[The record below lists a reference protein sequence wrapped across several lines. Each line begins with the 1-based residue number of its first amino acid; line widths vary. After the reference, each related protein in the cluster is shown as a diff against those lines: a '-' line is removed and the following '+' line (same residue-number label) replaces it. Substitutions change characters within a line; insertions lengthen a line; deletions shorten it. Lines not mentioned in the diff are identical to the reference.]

1 LIRKAEEIYP
11 LCFTARKGKS
21 MILKFDLSK
30 EEQEALS
37 LDAGEEILYAV
48 PYDCDLSG
56 RYVSQAFTVVTNKR
70 LILLCN
76 AVKEA
81 EYLLSEYDA
90 VKAEPRIN
98 CGVLYATKD
107 GKDYLIV
114 RYSSKHLAR
123 YAYVARG
130 ITLLKSG
137 SKEVAESDENEKS
150 CFVCGRALPGT
161 KECPHCN
168 RKSRGVVHQILRLL
182 ASYKKQMIPI
192 ITFMLLTAVVTLLG
206 PEVQKHLVDDVLDSE
221 AKDFPN
227 FGMAMLL
234 LLAMFCV
241 GIAGAAINIGKSYC
255 CAKLGS
261 TIAKDLRSKLYQK
274 IQMLSLSFIHEK
286 RPGELMNRLM
296 HDTSRIR
303 FFMENVFCNMF
314 TVCIMFVAVVLYM
327 LFLNW
332 KLALVAFLF
341 VPIAG
346 MFSMLWRKNIH
357 RRFRLQGK
365 KSDDV
370 HSALQDVISGM
381 NVVKGYGKEQDE
393 SDKFNMYSDV
403 FAKVQKRNEVFWAM
417 FFPLLN
423 FLMGV
428 GVYLVIYFGGREVLG
443 KSMSVGE
450 LMQFVNYTSML
461 YMYLGWL
468 NNLPRQLMDLVTSM
482 ERINDVMTQEPRIK
496 NSEKACKPEIKGA
509 IEFRNASFGYHSY
522 EPVVEGISLTVKPG
536 EMIGLVGP
544 SGAGKSTLINLI
556 MHLYEVDSGKLIVD
570 GKDIKDIDLD
580 YYHSQIGVVLQETFL
595 FSGTIFN
602 NIRYAKPD
610 ATEEEVIQAAKMA
623 NAHDFICRMPDGYN
637 TYVGEKGSRLSGG
650 ERQRIAIARAIL
662 NNPKILILDEAT
674 ASLDTESE
682 YLIQTA
688 LERLTNGKTTF
699 AIAHRLSTLKDADR
713 LVVIDK
719 HRIAEIGTH
728 EELMEKKGIYYGLV
742 TAQLEMQG
750 KKEA

>member
-1 LIRKAEEIYP
+1 
-11 LCFTARKGKS
+11 

-30 EEQEALS
+30 EELAALA
-37 LDAGEEILYAV
+37 LEAGEEVLYAV
-48 PYDCDLSG
+48 PYDCSLSG
-56 RYVSQAFTVVTNKR
+56 QYVERAFTVVTGTR
-70 LILLCN
+70 LILLCGG
-76 AVKEA
+76 VKES
-81 EYLLSEYDA
+81 EYLLADYDA

-98 CGVLYATKD
+98 CGVLYAVKD
-107 GKDYLIV
+107 RQEFLLV

-130 ITLLKSG
+130 IALLKAG
-137 SKEVAESDENEKS
+137 SRERACSDENEKS

-168 RKSRGVVHQILRLL
+168 RKNRGVIHQMMELL
-182 ASYKKQMIPI
+182 ASYKAQMALIVLL
-192 ITFMLLTAVVTLLG
+192 MLLAAVMTLLS
-206 PEVQKHLVDDVLDSE
+206 PEVQKHLVDDVLHKGDGNYPL
-221 AKDFPN
+221 AFVLLG
-227 FGMAMLL
+227 GMFFL
-234 LLAMFCV
+234 
-241 GIAGAAINIGKSYC
+241 GISMAAVNIGKSYC

-261 TIAKDLRSKLYQK
+261 AIAKDLRSRLYQK
-274 IQMLSLSFIHEK
+274 IQILSLSFIHEK

-303 FFMENVFCNMF
+303 FFMENIFCNLF
-314 TVCIMFVAVVLYM
+314 TVCIIFVSVVIYM
-327 LFLNW
+327 LILNW
-332 KLALVAFLF
+332 KLALIAFIF
-341 VPIAG
+341 VPVAG
-346 MFSMLWRKNIH
+346 AVSMLWRKNIH

-381 NVVKGYGKEQDE
+381 NVVKGYGKETEE
-393 SDKFNMYSDV
+393 SDKFNLYSDV
-403 FAKVQKRNEVFWAM
+403 FANVQKRNEVFWAM
-417 FFPLLN
+417 FFPLLS

-428 GVYLVIYFGGREVLG
+428 GVYFVIFSGGREVLG
-443 KSMSVGE
+443 ETMTIGE
-450 LMQFVNYTSML
+450 LMQFVNYTSLL
-461 YMYLGWL
+461 YTYLGWL
-468 NNLPRQLMDLVTSM
+468 NNMPKQLMDLITST
-482 ERINDVMTQEPRIK
+482 ERINDVLSQEPQIQ
-496 NSEKACKPEIKGA
+496 NTEKACKPEIKGA
-509 IEFRNASFGYHSY
+509 IELRDASFGYHSY
-522 EPVVEGISLTVKPG
+522 DPVLEGINLTVQPG
-536 EMIGLVGP
+536 EMIGLVGA
-544 SGAGKSTLINLI
+544 SGTGKSTLINLI
-556 MHLYEVDSGKLIVD
+556 MHLYDVDSGALYVD
-570 GKDIKDIDLD
+570 GEDIRDIDID
-580 YYHSQIGVVLQETFL
+580 YYHSKIGVVLQETFL
-595 FSGTIFN
+595 FSGTIYN

-610 ATEEEVIQAAKMA
+610 ATEEEVIRAAKMA

-688 LERLTNGKTTF
+688 LERLTSGKTTF

-728 EELMEKKGIYYGLV
+728 EELMARRGIYYGLV
-742 TAQLEMQG
+742 TAQLEMQAG
-750 KKEA
+750 KEESVPA

>member
-1 LIRKAEEIYP
+1 
-11 LCFTARKGKS
+11 

-30 EEQEALS
+30 EELAALA
-37 LDAGEEILYAV
+37 LEEGEEVLYAV
-48 PYDCDLSG
+48 PYDCSLAG
-56 RYVSQAFTVVTNKR
+56 QYVERAFTVVTGTR
-70 LILLCN
+70 LVLLCGG
-76 AVKEA
+76 VKEA
-81 EYLLSEYDA
+81 EYLLEDYDA

-98 CGVLYATKD
+98 CGVLYAVKD
-107 GKDYLIV
+107 GQEFLLV

-130 ITLLKSG
+130 IALLKAG
-137 SKEVAESDENEKS
+137 SEERAYSDENEKS

-168 RKSRGVVHQILRLL
+168 RKNRGVIHQMMELL
-182 ASYKKQMIPI
+182 ASYKAQMALIV
-192 ITFMLLTAVVTLLG
+192 FLMLLAAVVTLLS
-206 PEVQKHLVDDVLDSE
+206 PEVQKHLVDDVLHKGE
-221 AKDFPN
+221 GNYPLAF
-227 FGMAMLL
+227 LL
-234 LLAMFCV
+234 LGVMFLL
-241 GIAGAAINIGKSYC
+241 GIGMAAINIGKSYC

-261 TIAKDLRSKLYQK
+261 AIAKDLRSRLYQK
-274 IQMLSLSFIHEK
+274 IQILSLSFIHEK

-303 FFMENVFCNMF
+303 FFMENIFCNLF
-314 TVCIMFVAVVLYM
+314 TVCIIFVSVVIYM
-327 LFLNW
+327 LVLNW
-332 KLALVAFLF
+332 KLALIAFIF
-341 VPIAG
+341 VPVAG
-346 MFSMLWRKNIH
+346 AVSMLWRKNIH

-381 NVVKGYGKEQDE
+381 NVVKGYGKETEE
-393 SDKFNMYSDV
+393 SEKFNLYSDV
-403 FAKVQKRNEVFWAM
+403 FANVQKRNEVFWAM
-417 FFPLLN
+417 FFPLLS

-428 GVYLVIYFGGREVLG
+428 GVYFVIFSGGREVLG
-443 KSMSVGE
+443 ETMTIGE
-450 LMQFVNYTSML
+450 LMQFVNYTSLL
-461 YMYLGWL
+461 YTYLGWL
-468 NNLPRQLMDLVTSM
+468 NNLPKQLMDLITST
-482 ERINDVMTQEPRIK
+482 ERINDVLSQEPQIQ
-496 NSEKACKPEIKGA
+496 NTEKACKPEIKGA
-509 IEFRNASFGYHSY
+509 IELRNASFGYHSY
-522 EPVVEGISLTVKPG
+522 DPVLEGINLTVQPG
-536 EMIGLVGP
+536 EMIGLVGA
-544 SGAGKSTLINLI
+544 SGTGKSTLINLI
-556 MHLYEVDSGKLIVD
+556 MHLYDVDSGALYVD
-570 GKDIKDIDLD
+570 GEDIKDIDID
-580 YYHSQIGVVLQETFL
+580 YYHSKIGVVLQETFL
-595 FSGTIFN
+595 FSGTIYN

-610 ATEEEVIQAAKMA
+610 ATEEEVIRAAKMA

-688 LERLTNGKTTF
+688 LERLTSGKTTF

-728 EELMEKKGIYYGLV
+728 EELMARRGIYYGLV
-742 TAQLEMQG
+742 TAQLEMQAG
-750 KKEA
+750 KEESVPA

>member
-1 LIRKAEEIYP
+1 
-11 LCFTARKGKS
+11 

-30 EEQEALS
+30 EELAALA
-37 LDAGEEILYAV
+37 LEAGEEVLYAV
-48 PYDCDLSG
+48 PYDCSLSG
-56 RYVSQAFTVVTNKR
+56 QYVERAFTVVTGTR
-70 LILLCN
+70 LILLCGG
-76 AVKEA
+76 VKES
-81 EYLLSEYDA
+81 EYLLADYDA

-98 CGVLYATKD
+98 CGVLYAVKD
-107 GKDYLIV
+107 GQEFLLV

-130 ITLLKSG
+130 IALLKAG
-137 SKEVAESDENEKS
+137 SRERACSDENEKS

-168 RKSRGVVHQILRLL
+168 RKNRGVIHQMMELL
-182 ASYKKQMIPI
+182 ASYKAQMALIVLL
-192 ITFMLLTAVVTLLG
+192 MLLAAVMTLLS
-206 PEVQKHLVDDVLDSE
+206 PEVQKHLVDDVLHKGDGNYPL
-221 AKDFPN
+221 AFVLLG
-227 FGMAMLL
+227 GMFFL
-234 LLAMFCV
+234 
-241 GIAGAAINIGKSYC
+241 GISMAAVNIGKSYC

-261 TIAKDLRSKLYQK
+261 AIAKDLRSRLYQK
-274 IQMLSLSFIHEK
+274 IQILSLSFIHEK

-303 FFMENVFCNMF
+303 FFMENIFCNLF
-314 TVCIMFVAVVLYM
+314 TVCIIFVSVVIYM
-327 LFLNW
+327 LILNW
-332 KLALVAFLF
+332 KLALIAFIF
-341 VPIAG
+341 VPVAG
-346 MFSMLWRKNIH
+346 AVSMLWRKNIH

-381 NVVKGYGKEQDE
+381 NVVKGYGKETEE
-393 SDKFNMYSDV
+393 SDKFNLYSDV
-403 FAKVQKRNEVFWAM
+403 FANVQKRNEVFWAM
-417 FFPLLN
+417 FFPLLS

-428 GVYLVIYFGGREVLG
+428 GVYFVIFSGGREVLG
-443 KSMSVGE
+443 ETMTIGE
-450 LMQFVNYTSML
+450 LMQFVNYTSLL
-461 YMYLGWL
+461 YTYLGWL
-468 NNLPRQLMDLVTSM
+468 NNMPKQLMDLITST
-482 ERINDVMTQEPRIK
+482 ERINDVLSQEPQIQ
-496 NSEKACKPEIKGA
+496 NTEKACKPEIKGA
-509 IEFRNASFGYHSY
+509 IELRDASFGYHSY
-522 EPVVEGISLTVKPG
+522 DPVLEGINLAVQPG
-536 EMIGLVGP
+536 EMIGLVGA
-544 SGAGKSTLINLI
+544 SGTGKSTLINLI
-556 MHLYEVDSGKLIVD
+556 MHLYDVDSGALYVD
-570 GKDIKDIDLD
+570 GEDIRDIDID
-580 YYHSQIGVVLQETFL
+580 YYHSKIGVVLQETFL
-595 FSGTIFN
+595 FSGTIYN

-610 ATEEEVIQAAKMA
+610 ATEEEVIRAAKMA

-688 LERLTNGKTTF
+688 LERLTSGKTTF

-728 EELMEKKGIYYGLV
+728 EELMARRGIYYGLV
-742 TAQLEMQG
+742 TAQLEMQAG
-750 KKEA
+750 KEESVPA

>member
-1 LIRKAEEIYP
+1 
-11 LCFTARKGKS
+11 

-30 EEQEALS
+30 EELAALA
-37 LDAGEEILYAV
+37 LEEGEEVLYAV
-48 PYDCDLSG
+48 PYDCSLAG
-56 RYVSQAFTVVTNKR
+56 QYVERAFTVVTGTR
-70 LILLCN
+70 LVLLCGG
-76 AVKEA
+76 VKEA
-81 EYLLSEYDA
+81 EYLLEDYDA

-98 CGVLYATKD
+98 CGVLYAVKD
-107 GKDYLIV
+107 GQEFLLV

-130 ITLLKSG
+130 IALLKAG
-137 SKEVAESDENEKS
+137 SEERAYSDENEKS

-168 RKSRGVVHQILRLL
+168 RKNRGVIHQMMELL
-182 ASYKKQMIPI
+182 ASYKAQMALIV
-192 ITFMLLTAVVTLLG
+192 FLMLLAAVVTLLS
-206 PEVQKHLVDDVLDSE
+206 PEVQKHLVDDVLHKGE
-221 AKDFPN
+221 GNYPLAF
-227 FGMAMLL
+227 LL
-234 LLAMFCV
+234 LGVMFLL
-241 GIAGAAINIGKSYC
+241 GIGMAAINIGKSYC

-261 TIAKDLRSKLYQK
+261 AIAKDLRSRLYQK
-274 IQMLSLSFIHEK
+274 IQILSLSFIHEK

-303 FFMENVFCNMF
+303 FFMENIFCNLF
-314 TVCIMFVAVVLYM
+314 TVCIIFVSVVIYM
-327 LFLNW
+327 LVLNW
-332 KLALVAFLF
+332 KLALIAFIF
-341 VPIAG
+341 VPVAG
-346 MFSMLWRKNIH
+346 AVSMLWRKNIH

-381 NVVKGYGKEQDE
+381 NVVKGYGKETEE
-393 SDKFNMYSDV
+393 SEKFNLYSDV
-403 FAKVQKRNEVFWAM
+403 FANVQKRNEVFWAM
-417 FFPLLN
+417 FFPLLS

-428 GVYLVIYFGGREVLG
+428 GVYFVIFSGGREVLG
-443 KSMSVGE
+443 ETMTIGE
-450 LMQFVNYTSML
+450 LMQFVNYTSLL
-461 YMYLGWL
+461 YTYLGWL
-468 NNLPRQLMDLVTSM
+468 NNMPKQLMDLITST
-482 ERINDVMTQEPRIK
+482 ERINDVLSQEPQIQ
-496 NSEKACKPEIKGA
+496 NTEKACKPEIKGA

-522 EPVVEGISLTVKPG
+522 DPVLEGINLTVQPG
-536 EMIGLVGP
+536 EMIGLVGA
-544 SGAGKSTLINLI
+544 SGTGKSTLINLI
-556 MHLYEVDSGKLIVD
+556 MHLYDVDSGALYVD
-570 GKDIKDIDLD
+570 GEDIKDIDID
-580 YYHSQIGVVLQETFL
+580 YYHSKIGVVLQETFL
-595 FSGTIFN
+595 FSGTIYN

-610 ATEEEVIQAAKMA
+610 ATEEEVIRAAKMA

-688 LERLTNGKTTF
+688 LERLTSGKTTF

-719 HRIAEIGTH
+719 HHIAEIGTH
-728 EELMEKKGIYYGLV
+728 EELMARRGIYYGLV
-742 TAQLEMQG
+742 TAQLEMQAG
-750 KKEA
+750 KEESVPA

>member
-1 LIRKAEEIYP
+1 
-11 LCFTARKGKS
+11 

-30 EEQEALS
+30 EELAALA
-37 LDAGEEILYAV
+37 LEEGEEVLYAV
-48 PYDCDLSG
+48 PYDCSLAG
-56 RYVSQAFTVVTNKR
+56 QYVERAFTVVTGTR
-70 LILLCN
+70 LVLLCGG
-76 AVKEA
+76 VKEA
-81 EYLLSEYDA
+81 EYLLEDYDA

-98 CGVLYATKD
+98 CGVLYAVKD
-107 GKDYLIV
+107 GQEFLLV

-130 ITLLKSG
+130 IALLKAG
-137 SKEVAESDENEKS
+137 SEERAYSDENEKS

-168 RKSRGVVHQILRLL
+168 RKNRGVIHQMMELL
-182 ASYKKQMIPI
+182 ASYKAQMALIV
-192 ITFMLLTAVVTLLG
+192 FLMLLAAVVTLLS
-206 PEVQKHLVDDVLDSE
+206 PEVQKHLVDDVLHKGE
-221 AKDFPN
+221 GNYPLAF
-227 FGMAMLL
+227 LL
-234 LLAMFCV
+234 LGVMFLL
-241 GIAGAAINIGKSYC
+241 GIGMAAINIGKSYC

-261 TIAKDLRSKLYQK
+261 AIAKDLRSRLYQK
-274 IQMLSLSFIHEK
+274 IQILSLSFIHEK

-303 FFMENVFCNMF
+303 FFMENIFCNLF
-314 TVCIMFVAVVLYM
+314 TVCIIFVSVVIYM
-327 LFLNW
+327 LVLNW
-332 KLALVAFLF
+332 KLALIAFIF
-341 VPIAG
+341 VPVAG
-346 MFSMLWRKNIH
+346 AVSMLWRKNIH

-381 NVVKGYGKEQDE
+381 NVVKGYGKETEE
-393 SDKFNMYSDV
+393 SEKFNLYSDV
-403 FAKVQKRNEVFWAM
+403 FANVQKRNEVFWAM
-417 FFPLLN
+417 FFPLLS

-428 GVYLVIYFGGREVLG
+428 GVYFVIFSGGREVLG
-443 KSMSVGE
+443 ETMTIGE
-450 LMQFVNYTSML
+450 LMQFVNYTSLL

-468 NNLPRQLMDLVTSM
+468 NNLPKQLMDLITST
-482 ERINDVMTQEPRIK
+482 ERINDVLSQEPQIR
-496 NSEKACKPEIKGA
+496 NTEKACKPEIQGA
-509 IEFRNASFGYHSY
+509 IELRNASFGYHSY
-522 EPVVEGISLTVKPG
+522 DPVLEGINLTVRPG
-536 EMIGLVGP
+536 EMIGLVGA
-544 SGAGKSTLINLI
+544 SGTGKSTLINLI
-556 MHLYEVDSGKLIVD
+556 MHLYDVDSGALYVD
-570 GKDIKDIDLD
+570 GEDIRDIDID
-580 YYHSQIGVVLQETFL
+580 YYHSKIGVVLQETFL
-595 FSGTIFN
+595 FSGTIYN

-610 ATEEEVIQAAKMA
+610 ATEEEVIRAAKMA

-688 LERLTNGKTTF
+688 LERLTSGKTTF

-719 HRIAEIGTH
+719 HHIAEIGTH
-728 EELMEKKGIYYGLV
+728 EELMARRGIYYGLV
-742 TAQLEMQG
+742 TAQLEMQAG
-750 KKEA
+750 KEESVPA

>member
-1 LIRKAEEIYP
+1 
-11 LCFTARKGKS
+11 
-21 MILKFDLSK
+21 MILKFELSQK
-30 EEQEALS
+30 ELAALS
-37 LDAGEEILYAV
+37 LGAGEELLYAI
-48 PYDCDLSG
+48 PYDMDLSG
-56 RYVSQAFTVVTNKR
+56 QYVKEAFTVVTNQR
-70 LILLCN
+70 LILLHK
-76 AVKEA
+76 AEVQKE
-81 EYLLSEYDA
+81 YMLSEYDA

-98 CGVLYATKD
+98 CGVLYAVKD
-107 GKDYLIV
+107 GQDFLIV

-130 ITLLKSG
+130 IVLLKNG
-137 SKEVAESDENEKS
+137 SNERAESDENEKS

-168 RKSRGVVHQILRLL
+168 RKSRGVMHQLLGLL

-206 PEVQKHLVDDVLDSE
+206 PEVQKHLLDDVLYQE
-221 AKDFPN
+221 EPKYGLAAF
-227 FGMAMLL
+227 F
-234 LLAMFCV
+234 LLAMFFV
-241 GIAGAAINIGKSYC
+241 GMAGAVINIGKSYC

-274 IQMLSLSFIHEK
+274 IQMLSLSYIHEK
-286 RPGELMNRLM
+286 RPGALMNRLM
-296 HDTSRIR
+296 HDTGRIR
-303 FFMENVFCNMF
+303 MFMENVFCNLF
-314 TVCIMFVAVVLYM
+314 TVCIMFVAVVTYM
-327 LFLNW
+327 LVLNW
-332 KLALVAFLF
+332 KLALVAFIF
-341 VPIAG
+341 VPIGATV
-346 MFSMLWRKNIH
+346 SMLWRKNIH

-381 NVVKGYGKEQDE
+381 NVVKGYGKEQEE
-393 SDKFNMYSDV
+393 SDKFNGFSDV
-403 FAKVQKRNEVFWAM
+403 FANVQTKNEVFWAM

-423 FLMGV
+423 FLMGI
-428 GVYLVIYFGGREVLG
+428 GVYLVIFSGGREVLG
-443 KSMSVGE
+443 ETMTVGE

-468 NNLPRQLMDLVTSM
+468 NNLPRQLMDLVTST
-482 ERINDVMTQEPRIK
+482 ERINDIMTQEPKIK
-496 NSEKACKPEIKGA
+496 NTEKACKPEITGA
-509 IEFRNASFGYHSY
+509 IEFKNASFGYHSY
-522 EPVVEGISLTVKPG
+522 EPVVEGINLSVKPG
-536 EMIGLVGP
+536 EMIGLVGA

-556 MHLYEVDSGKLIVD
+556 MHLYDVDGGELIVD
-570 GKDIKDIDLD
+570 GENIKDIDID
-580 YYHSQIGVVLQETFL
+580 YYHSKIGVVLQETFL
-595 FSGTIFN
+595 FSGTIYN

-610 ATEEEVIQAAKMA
+610 ATEEEVIMAAKMA
-623 NAHDFICRMPDGYN
+623 NAHDFITRMPDGYN

-688 LERLTNGKTTF
+688 LERLTSGKTTF
-699 AIAHRLSTLKDADR
+699 AIAHRLSTLKNADR

-719 HRIAEIGTH
+719 HRIAEMGSH
-728 EELMEKKGIYYGLV
+728 DELMKQKGIYYGLV
-742 TAQLEMQG
+742 TAQLEMQA
-750 KKEA
+750 KKEEATA

>member
-1 LIRKAEEIYP
+1 
-11 LCFTARKGKS
+11 

-30 EEQEALS
+30 EELAALA
-37 LDAGEEILYAV
+37 LEAGEEVLYAV
-48 PYDCDLSG
+48 PYDCSLSG
-56 RYVSQAFTVVTNKR
+56 RYVERAFTVVTGTR
-70 LILLCN
+70 LILLCGG
-76 AVKEA
+76 VKES
-81 EYLLSEYDA
+81 EYLLADYDA

-98 CGVLYATKD
+98 CGVLYAVKD
-107 GKDYLIV
+107 GQEFLLV

-130 ITLLKSG
+130 IALLKAG
-137 SKEVAESDENEKS
+137 SRERACSDENEKS

-168 RKSRGVVHQILRLL
+168 RKNRGVIHQMMELL
-182 ASYKKQMIPI
+182 ASYKAQMALIVLL
-192 ITFMLLTAVVTLLG
+192 MLLAAVMTLLS
-206 PEVQKHLVDDVLDSE
+206 PEVQKHLVDDVLHKGDGNYPL
-221 AKDFPN
+221 AFVLLG
-227 FGMAMLL
+227 GMFFL
-234 LLAMFCV
+234 
-241 GIAGAAINIGKSYC
+241 GISMAAVNIGKSYC

-261 TIAKDLRSKLYQK
+261 AIAKDLRSRLYQK
-274 IQMLSLSFIHEK
+274 IQILSLSFIHEK

-303 FFMENVFCNMF
+303 FFMENIFCNLF
-314 TVCIMFVAVVLYM
+314 TVCIIFVSVVIYM
-327 LFLNW
+327 LILNW
-332 KLALVAFLF
+332 KLALIAFIF
-341 VPIAG
+341 VPVAG
-346 MFSMLWRKNIH
+346 AVSMLWRKNIH

-381 NVVKGYGKEQDE
+381 NVVKGYGKETEE
-393 SDKFNMYSDV
+393 SDKFNLYSDV
-403 FAKVQKRNEVFWAM
+403 FANVQKRNEVFWAM
-417 FFPLLN
+417 FFPLLS

-428 GVYLVIYFGGREVLG
+428 GVYFVIFSGGREVLG
-443 KSMSVGE
+443 ETMTIGE
-450 LMQFVNYTSML
+450 LMQFVNYTSLL
-461 YMYLGWL
+461 YTYLGWL
-468 NNLPRQLMDLVTSM
+468 NNMPKQLMDLITST
-482 ERINDVMTQEPRIK
+482 ERINDVLSQEPQIQ
-496 NSEKACKPEIKGA
+496 NTEKACKQEIKGA
-509 IEFRNASFGYHSY
+509 IELRDASFGYHSY
-522 EPVVEGISLTVKPG
+522 DPVLEGINLTVQPG
-536 EMIGLVGP
+536 EMIGLVGA
-544 SGAGKSTLINLI
+544 SGTGKSTLINLI
-556 MHLYEVDSGKLIVD
+556 MHLYDVDSGALYVD
-570 GKDIKDIDLD
+570 GEDIRDIDID
-580 YYHSQIGVVLQETFL
+580 YYHSKIGVVLQETFL
-595 FSGTIFN
+595 FSGTIYN

-610 ATEEEVIQAAKMA
+610 ATEEEVIRAAKMA

-688 LERLTNGKTTF
+688 LERLTSGKTTF

-728 EELMEKKGIYYGLV
+728 EELMARRGIYYGLV
-742 TAQLEMQG
+742 TAQLEMQAG
-750 KKEA
+750 KEESVPA

>member
-1 LIRKAEEIYP
+1 
-11 LCFTARKGKS
+11 

-30 EEQEALS
+30 EELAALA
-37 LDAGEEILYAV
+37 LEAGEEVLYAV
-48 PYDCDLSG
+48 PYDCSLSG
-56 RYVSQAFTVVTNKR
+56 QYVERAFTVVTGTR
-70 LILLCN
+70 LILLCGG
-76 AVKEA
+76 VKES
-81 EYLLSEYDA
+81 EYLLADYDA

-98 CGVLYATKD
+98 CGVLYAVKD
-107 GKDYLIV
+107 GQEFLLV

-130 ITLLKSG
+130 IALLKAG
-137 SKEVAESDENEKS
+137 SRERACSDENEKS

-168 RKSRGVVHQILRLL
+168 RKNRGVIHQMMELL
-182 ASYKKQMIPI
+182 ASYKAQMALIVLL
-192 ITFMLLTAVVTLLG
+192 MLLAAVMTLLS
-206 PEVQKHLVDDVLDSE
+206 PEVQKHLVDDVLHKGDGNYPL
-221 AKDFPN
+221 AFVLLG
-227 FGMAMLL
+227 GMFFLGLSM
-234 LLAMFCV
+234 
-241 GIAGAAINIGKSYC
+241 AAVNIGKSYC

-261 TIAKDLRSKLYQK
+261 AIAKDLRSRLYQK
-274 IQMLSLSFIHEK
+274 IQILSLSFIHEK

-303 FFMENVFCNMF
+303 FFMENIFCNLF
-314 TVCIMFVAVVLYM
+314 TVCIIFVSVVIYM
-327 LFLNW
+327 LILNW
-332 KLALVAFLF
+332 KLALIAFIF
-341 VPIAG
+341 VPVAG
-346 MFSMLWRKNIH
+346 AVSMLWRKNIH

-381 NVVKGYGKEQDE
+381 NVVKGYGKETEE
-393 SDKFNMYSDV
+393 SDKFNLYSDV
-403 FAKVQKRNEVFWAM
+403 FANVQKRNEVFWAM
-417 FFPLLN
+417 FFPLLS

-428 GVYLVIYFGGREVLG
+428 GVYFVIFSGGREVLG
-443 KSMSVGE
+443 ETMTIGE
-450 LMQFVNYTSML
+450 LMQFVNDTSLLYT
-461 YMYLGWL
+461 YLGWL
-468 NNLPRQLMDLVTSM
+468 NNMPKQLMDLITST
-482 ERINDVMTQEPRIK
+482 ERINDVLSQEPQIQ
-496 NSEKACKPEIKGA
+496 NTEKACKPEIKGA
-509 IEFRNASFGYHSY
+509 IELRDASFGYHSY
-522 EPVVEGISLTVKPG
+522 DPVLEGINLAVQPG
-536 EMIGLVGP
+536 EMIGLVGA
-544 SGAGKSTLINLI
+544 SGTGKSTLINLI
-556 MHLYEVDSGKLIVD
+556 MHLYDVDSGALYVD
-570 GKDIKDIDLD
+570 GEDIRDIDID
-580 YYHSQIGVVLQETFL
+580 YYHSKIGVVLQETFL
-595 FSGTIFN
+595 FSGTIYN

-610 ATEEEVIQAAKMA
+610 ATEEEVIRAAKMA

-688 LERLTNGKTTF
+688 LERLTSGKTTF

-728 EELMEKKGIYYGLV
+728 EELMARRGIYYGLV
-742 TAQLEMQG
+742 TAQLEMQAG
-750 KKEA
+750 KEESVPA